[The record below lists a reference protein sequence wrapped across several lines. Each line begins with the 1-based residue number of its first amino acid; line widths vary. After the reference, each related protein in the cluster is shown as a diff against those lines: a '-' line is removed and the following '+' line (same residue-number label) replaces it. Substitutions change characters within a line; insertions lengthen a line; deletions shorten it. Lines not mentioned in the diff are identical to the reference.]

1 MRIAY
6 VCSDV
11 DVPVLG
17 SEGCSLH
24 IRDLIAAFDDAGH
37 EVMLLCNNL
46 GEGDPAAIRADVR
59 QIRVD
64 QVHEERDRGSLAWNR
79 KLQDKGEAIFEDWRP
94 DFVYERYA
102 LFGWGGFALAWRHNL
117 PHLLEL
123 NAPLC
128 QEQVGNELFTLVR
141 TAELLERA
149 IMASTDAVLAV
160 SPWLREWA
168 IDLGA
173 KPDSAHVVPKG
184 VDSALF
190 AGKLDGRRAG
200 ERHGIA
206 PDDRVVGYVG
216 SFHEWHDVRGLLLA
230 FAELA
235 AGDARLRLLLVGH
248 GPRREAAALQA
259 LELGIE
265 DAVVF
270 TGHVEHREAAALIA
284 AMDVAVVPYANLQDF
299 HFSPLKLFECMA
311 AGTPTVAAG
320 IGQIEQVIEH
330 GITGLLYPP
339 GDYAELAALLRL
351 VLTDRARA
359 RAMGTNARRE
369 VLASYTWAAGAH
381 RVVEIAERLAVPV
394 A

>member
-24 IRDLIAAFDDAGH
+24 VRDLIAAFDDAGH

-59 QIRVD
+59 HIKVD

-102 LFGWGGFALAWRHNL
+102 LFGWGGFALAWRHHL

-128 QEQVGNELFTLVR
+128 REQMGQRLFTLVR

-149 IMASTDAVLAV
+149 IVTSTDAVLAV

-173 KPDSAHVVPKG
+173 KPDSTHVVPNG
-184 VDSALF
+184 VDAALF
-190 AGKLDGRRAG
+190 AGKLDGRRAR
-200 ERHGIA
+200 ERHGLA
-206 PDDRVVGYVG
+206 PDDLVVGYVG
-216 SFHEWHDVRGLLLA
+216 SFHEWHDVSGLLSA

-235 AGDARLRLLLVGH
+235 AGEARLRLLLVGH
-248 GPRREAAALQA
+248 GPRREAAALRA

-284 AMDVAVVPYANLQDF
+284 AMDVAVVPYAEVEDF
-299 HFSPLKLFECMA
+299 YCSPLELFECMA

-339 GDYAELAALLRL
+339 GDDAELAALVRL

-359 RAMGTNARRE
+359 RAMGGNGRRE
-369 VLASYTWAAGAH
+369 VLASYTWDAGAQS
-381 RVVEIAERLAVPV
+381 VVEIAERLAMPV
-394 A
+394 V